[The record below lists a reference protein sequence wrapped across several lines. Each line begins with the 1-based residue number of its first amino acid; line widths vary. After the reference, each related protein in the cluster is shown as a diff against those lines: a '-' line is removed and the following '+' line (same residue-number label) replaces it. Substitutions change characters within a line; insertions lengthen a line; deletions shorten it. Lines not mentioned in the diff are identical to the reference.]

1 MYYIM
6 ESKIIN
12 LILLMII
19 LFLLCCLYLLNSCR
33 EDFSST
39 DNILENNTSNSFEN
53 KKPYLWQYWDTI
65 EGKVMPDYIKLC
77 MKTVDKHCSDS
88 FEIVRLNKDNIF
100 KYIPEIEKYKD
111 KMNDLIIAHKVDIYR
126 IMLLHKY
133 GGVYM
138 DADLICLRDPI
149 EIIHKLDKYDF
160 VGFGC
165 TGGICSYGYG
175 QPSNWI
181 LASRPN
187 SILMKNVLN
196 HLLNKI
202 EKQNKF
208 DYHDLGKMVIWE
220 ELSKLIEKEKY
231 VYFHYPNKVDG
242 SRDINGEWVSSNIVF
257 SNQKVKYE
265 DEENMMFFVFYSS
278 NMEDNVKKMSE
289 NELLSKDWLFT
300 KFLKKALGDYKE
312 DNNIT
317 IGYLS
322 WKRPEVFIQT
332 LESHKQNGL
341 FDIIPPENRLIFFQ
355 EITDQ
360 DKEIAKKYD
369 CNYIG
374 NKNNIGILNAFI
386 ELVEACKTPYFIF
399 SENDWNL
406 IEDKD
411 TTKKIIDDCINLLK
425 NNKADIIRLR
435 HRKYP
440 GHPLNSQPKNMDEWV
455 KSDISVFPF
464 KLESLSWLQNPNN
477 SYGDLF
483 EEYDGNYKWYI
494 TSLEH
499 QKWSNNIFIGKTDYI
514 KNNIIEFIKKFKT
527 SNDKYSGLEDVL
539 INNLGKDN
547 KLYNMRLAGG
557 EGLFTHKDKL

>member
-1 MYYIM
+1 
-6 ESKIIN
+6 
-12 LILLMII
+12 
-19 LFLLCCLYLLNSCR
+19 
-33 EDFSST
+33 
-39 DNILENNTSNSFEN
+39 
-53 KKPYLWQYWDTI
+53 
-65 EGKVMPDYIKLC
+65 
-77 MKTVDKHCSDS
+77 
-88 FEIVRLNKDNIF
+88 
-100 KYIPEIEKYKD
+100 
-111 KMNDLIIAHKVDIYR
+111 
-126 IMLLHKY
+126 
-133 GGVYM
+133 
-138 DADLICLRDPI
+138 
-149 EIIHKLDKYDF
+149 
-160 VGFGC
+160 
-165 TGGICSYGYG
+165 
-175 QPSNWI
+175 
-181 LASRPN
+181 
-187 SILMKNVLN
+187 
-196 HLLNKI
+196 
-202 EKQNKF
+202 
-208 DYHDLGKMVIWE
+208 
-220 ELSKLIEKEKY
+220 
-231 VYFHYPNKVDG
+231 
-242 SRDINGEWVSSNIVF
+242 
-257 SNQKVKYE
+257 
-265 DEENMMFFVFYSS
+265 MFFVFYSS